1 MVGVPQPP
9 RRRAASSASR
19 PLDMQFGLEGRVA
32 LVTGA
37 GSGIG
42 RAVAHALAAEG
53 VIVHCADRSPEA
65 GAAAVAGN
73 RTMQALTMDV
83 TDPASVDAGMQTILA
98 KGALDI
104 LVTSAGIL
112 KTGPISAS
120 TPEDWDAVEQVN
132 LRGVLHCARAVIGP
146 MSARKSGR
154 IINIASVS
162 AFRGGGALGNVLYG
176 VTKAGVAALT
186 MGLARELGPA
196 GITVN
201 AIAPAV
207 TATAM
212 TVAQLDPA
220 MQAAILRR
228 IPIGRLAEPD
238 DTAAL
243 AVFLASD
250 RAAFITGTIIPVDGG
265 FLTS

>member
-1 MVGVPQPP
+1 
-9 RRRAASSASR
+9 
-19 PLDMQFGLEGRVA
+19 MQFGLQGRIA

-42 RAVAHALAAEG
+42 RAVAQALAAEG
-53 VIVHCADRSPEA
+53 VIVHCADRSSE
-65 GAAAVAGN
+65 AAAATVAEIRAQDGVGN
-73 RTMQALTMDV
+73 CAMQALTMDV
-83 TDPASVDAGMQTILA
+83 TDPASIEAAMQTIS
-98 KGALDI
+98 GAGGLDI

-112 KTGPISAS
+112 KMGPVATASA
-120 TPEDWDAVEQVN
+120 EDWDAVERVN
-132 LRGVLHCARAVIGP
+132 LRGVLHCVQAVIAP
-146 MSARKSGR
+146 MMARGGGR

-176 VTKAGVAALT
+176 TTKAGVAALT

-212 TVAQLDPA
+212 TTSQLDPA
-220 MQAAILRR
+220 IEAAILRR
-228 IPIGRLAEPD
+228 IPLGRLANPD
-238 DTAAL
+238 DTASL
-243 AVFLASD
+243 AVFLASE
-250 RAAFITGTIIPVDGG
+250 RASYITGTIIPVDGG
-265 FLTS
+265 YLTT

>member
-1 MVGVPQPP
+1 
-9 RRRAASSASR
+9 
-19 PLDMQFGLEGRVA
+19 MQLGLSGRVA

-42 RAVAHALAAEG
+42 RAIAQALAAEG
-53 VIVHCADRSPEA
+53 VMVHCADRTPEA
-65 GAAAVAGN
+65 AAATVAGHHA
-73 RTMQALTMDV
+73 MQALAMDV
-83 TDPASVDAGMQTILA
+83 TDPGSVEAGIQGILR

-112 KTGPISAS
+112 KTGPVSAAQ
-120 TPEDWDAVEQVN
+120 PADWDAVERVN
-132 LRGVLHCARAVIGP
+132 LRGVLHCVQAAIRPMAARGH
-146 MSARKSGR
+146 GR

-212 TVAQLDPA
+212 TAAQLDPDV
-220 MQAAILRR
+220 QAAILRR
-228 IPIGRLAEPD
+228 IPIGRLAAPD

-265 FLTS
+265 FLTT

>member
-1 MVGVPQPP
+1 
-9 RRRAASSASR
+9 
-19 PLDMQFGLEGRVA
+19 MQLGLEGRIA

-42 RAVAHALAAEG
+42 RAVAQALAAEG
-53 VIVHCADRSPEA
+53 VIVHCADRSS
-65 GAAAVAGN
+65 AAAAATVAGN
-73 RTMQALTMDV
+73 RAQDGAGNRAQDGAGRTGMQALTLDV
-83 TDPASVDAGMQTILA
+83 TDPASIEAAMQTISA
-98 KGALDI
+98 SGGLDI

-112 KTGPISAS
+112 KTGSVATASA
-120 TPEDWDAVEQVN
+120 EDWDTVERVN
-132 LRGVLHCARAVIGP
+132 LRGVLHCVQAVIGP
-146 MSARKSGR
+146 MMARGSGR

-176 VTKAGVAALT
+176 TTKAGVAALT

-212 TVAQLDPA
+212 TASQLDSA

-228 IPIGRLAEPD
+228 IPVGRLASPD
-238 DTAAL
+238 DTASL
-243 AVFLASD
+243 AVFLASE
-250 RAAFITGTIIPVDGG
+250 RASYITGTIIPVDGG
-265 FLTS
+265 YLTT